1 MRLGAQISAAGGV
14 FKAFERAEAVGCE
27 TFMVYT
33 KSNRQWNAK
42 PLTEKDIAKYEEERD
57 AYAESI
63 FPMVVHAAYLINL
76 ASPDPA
82 IWQKSAD
89 AIRDEIERA
98 EAFGVEYLV
107 MHPGSH
113 MSASIEEGMDNIV
126 RALRQ
131 VLAETPGYHVR
142 VCLEN
147 MAGQGTNLGYTFE
160 QLAYILTE
168 TDVPERMGVCFDT
181 CHVFAAG
188 YDIRSAEA
196 YTETMDT
203 FNRVVG
209 LDQIRC
215 FHFNDSKYP
224 LDSRRDRH
232 EHIGQGY
239 LGTEAFANFVNDP
252 RWADHPA
259 HLETPKT
266 EKDDD
271 GNETE
276 MDPVNLQTLRDLIK
290 T

>member
-82 IWQKSAD
+82 IWKKSAD

-113 MSASIEEGMDNIV
+113 MTASIEEGMDNIV

-131 VLAETPGYHVR
+131 VSAETPGYHVR

>member
-131 VLAETPGYHVR
+131 VSAETPGYHVR

-196 YTETMDT
+196 YAETMDT
-203 FNRVVG
+203 FDRVVG

>member
-82 IWQKSAD
+82 IWKKSAD

-131 VLAETPGYHVR
+131 VSAETPGYHVR

>member
-42 PLTEKDIAKYEEERD
+42 PLTEKDIAKYEEVRD

-82 IWQKSAD
+82 IWKKSAD

-131 VLAETPGYHVR
+131 VSAETPGYHVR

-196 YTETMDT
+196 YAETMDT
-203 FNRVVG
+203 FDRVVG

-252 RWADHPA
+252 RWAGHPA